1 MSVYQEPRFNI
12 STYATYVTIFIF
24 TATAVA
30 MLTSLLSGPN
40 QLLYWKSDYA
50 IFLIDMYHTLQ
61 FDQEIGISSRFGW
74 AHPGPFNYYMLAP
87 WYSLFGEKE
96 GGLIVGTFLYNIGF
110 IAASTWTV
118 AKISERNTAALFL
131 TTLII
136 YSSIALGARVFL
148 DVLLPYSTIFPWIF
162 ALCMSIAIIQK
173 HSYFIP
179 LLALTLSGVTQMHV
193 AFWMPAVVLG
203 LSTLAGSLLYKRPER
218 KEILLWIAAA
228 CLFAI
233 TWLPPLH
240 ELHNLSKIFQFF
252 TSRPSS
258 DHSLF
263 DAAHALAVLMG
274 EPIQGSALS
283 YGDAKPGG
291 LPLYLGLLTIMA
303 SIFCTL
309 AAWKNNNKPALILGC
324 LVLIQLTTYLY
335 ALSKVAGPILHHSIT
350 FIPMI
355 SVFIAL
361 QALLLTNQKSSNTH
375 TVTTLTIAGSLAS
388 VFFIAIHYTQINNAT
403 VIAKTPDEKIAR
415 LYTDVEKAIHSCTGT
430 PTLNMNQPIWEP
442 VLGAVSAV
450 YRSGQAFSIT
460 PSFWSII
467 FGWRVPTEPTQC
479 IISFTQKNERIVV
492 DVEDFEKIG
501 KIEGAVVINVDALA
515 FEPYGTALFDKGI
528 LRVSSEAFTDAGFL
542 SQELT
547 LPAGSYRIK
556 ATLNWSATS
565 EKPGSNAG
573 HLSFHGKSMIYA
585 INDSTATNIPVT
597 AYFTSDEQ
605 PFRLSFGLGGWSTGK
620 GYVQLKNLQLEYL
633 KPQ

>member
-1 MSVYQEPRFNI
+1 
-12 STYATYVTIFIF
+12 
-24 TATAVA
+24 
-30 MLTSLLSGPN
+30 
-40 QLLYWKSDYA
+40 
-50 IFLIDMYHTLQ
+50 
-61 FDQEIGISSRFGW
+61 
-74 AHPGPFNYYMLAP
+74 
-87 WYSLFGEKE
+87 
-96 GGLIVGTFLYNIGF
+96 
-110 IAASTWTV
+110 
-118 AKISERNTAALFL
+118 
-131 TTLII
+131 
-136 YSSIALGARVFL
+136 
-148 DVLLPYSTIFPWIF
+148 
-162 ALCMSIAIIQK
+162 
-173 HSYFIP
+173 
-179 LLALTLSGVTQMHV
+179 
-193 AFWMPAVVLG
+193 
-203 LSTLAGSLLYKRPER
+203 
-218 KEILLWIAAA
+218 
-228 CLFAI
+228 
-233 TWLPPLH
+233 
-240 ELHNLSKIFQFF
+240 
-252 TSRPSS
+252 
-258 DHSLF
+258 
-263 DAAHALAVLMG
+263 
-274 EPIQGSALS
+274 
-283 YGDAKPGG
+283 
-291 LPLYLGLLTIMA
+291 
-303 SIFCTL
+303 
-309 AAWKNNNKPALILGC
+309 
-324 LVLIQLTTYLY
+324 
-335 ALSKVAGPILHHSIT
+335 
-350 FIPMI
+350 
-355 SVFIAL
+355 
-361 QALLLTNQKSSNTH
+361 
-375 TVTTLTIAGSLAS
+375 
-388 VFFIAIHYTQINNAT
+388 
-403 VIAKTPDEKIAR
+403 
-415 LYTDVEKAIHSCTGT
+415 
-430 PTLNMNQPIWEP
+430 MNQPIWEP